1 MLINGTEGL
10 DGFKMFL
17 RGRKDEKTLLSRV
30 LECLEFVIASWF
42 KVKVVDLII

>member
-1 MLINGTEGL
+1 MLINETEGL

-30 LECLEFVIASWF
+30 WECLEFVIAGWF
-42 KVKVVDLII
+42 KVKVVDLTI

>member
-1 MLINGTEGL
+1 MLINETEGL

-17 RGRKDEKTLLSRV
+17 RGRKDEKTLLSTV

-42 KVKVVDLII
+42 KVKVVDLTI

>member
-42 KVKVVDLII
+42 KVKVVDLTI